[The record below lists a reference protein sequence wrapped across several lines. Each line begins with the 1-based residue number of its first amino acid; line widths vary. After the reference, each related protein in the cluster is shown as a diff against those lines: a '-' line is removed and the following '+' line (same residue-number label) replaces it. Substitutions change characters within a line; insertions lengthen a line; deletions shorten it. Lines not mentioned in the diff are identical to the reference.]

1 MTFVGPKTPGVA
13 PGIRVATTAPSA
25 RKTTAPVGFPEGLV
39 TFAVIVT
46 GFSARA
52 GLGKA
57 DNVTPGAEPLGCEL
71 LTKML
76 TGALS
81 ALLLTK
87 TVLVARSNVPAKLA
101 VRLLCRP
108 AAENDVVSAAIP

>member
-25 RKTTAPVGFPEGLV
+25 RKITAPVGFPEGLV
-39 TFAVIVT
+39 TLAVIVT
-46 GFSARA
+46 ELSTRA

-57 DNVTPGAEPLGCEL
+57 DNVTVGAEAPGCEL
-71 LTKML
+71 LTEML
-76 TGALS
+76 LGLVV
-81 ALLLTK
+81 LLLAK
-87 TVLVARSNVPAKLA
+87 AVLVLGSSVPAKLA

-108 AAENDVVSAAIP
+108 AVANEVVSPATP